1 MNQEMKEAP
10 FDFDQW
16 SEDGDIFYRPQ
27 DKTEF
32 HRSLQAVVKEHL
44 GLAVVADT
52 DHVLNHYCRLMV
64 ARLRDLKEFQL
75 EVLTP
80 SNTETLLKRFNHIMA
95 SISVD
100 TALRPAAE
108 DAAVTLMIVNDAH
121 LVDDD
126 QWLLLSQLLSDFPG
140 VNVRLVLFINST
152 EWPKYEEPLSL
163 FAKKLY
169 QWRLGT
175 LSGVEAADLLYAA
188 QQSGFGLEVEQL
200 LSGLAIDIPAKAI
213 NFNSASASLATETA
227 NPQKMVPPIDDSVD
241 SNVWWKMLAT
251 KFGEP
256 GIYAWTVLTALV
268 FAGSWGVMSIVNP
281 GVVEGYLQKVETI
294 FLSAKDSL
302 VEEQSIATAPTLPM
316 IREIQPKVV
325 SQTIIEESK
334 TRLPSQ
340 IIRTSKETDYFIQHI
355 LFKEKATAILYRSN
369 NPSLRDA
376 MIIPL
381 KGVKSRGF
389 GIVSGPFVSQ
399 ARAQSYN
406 RQFFPLD
413 NGWIRDA
420 NQLQRSLY

>member
-1 MNQEMKEAP
+1 
-10 FDFDQW
+10 
-16 SEDGDIFYRPQ
+16 
-27 DKTEF
+27 
-32 HRSLQAVVKEHL
+32 
-44 GLAVVADT
+44 
-52 DHVLNHYCRLMV
+52 MV

-108 DAAVTLMIVNDAH
+108 DTAVTLMIVNDAH
-121 LVDDD
+121 LVDDE

-200 LSGLAIDIPAKAI
+200 LGGLAIDIPEEAI
-213 NFNSASASLATETA
+213 NVNRVSASLAAETA
-227 NPQKMVPPIDDSVD
+227 NVQKMVPSTDDSVD

-251 KFGEP
+251 KFGES
-256 GIYAWTVLTALV
+256 GIYAWTFLIALI

-281 GVVEGYLQKVETI
+281 GMVEGYLQKAEII
-294 FLSAKDSL
+294 FPSAKDSL
-302 VEEQSIATAPTLPM
+302 IEEQFKEVAPIPPM
-316 IREIQPKVV
+316 IREIQAKVV
-325 SQTIIEESK
+325 SQTIIEEPK
-334 TRLPSQ
+334 TRPPSQ
-340 IIRTSKETDYFIQHI
+340 IIRASKETDYFIQHI
-355 LFKEKATAILYRSN
+355 LFKERETAIIYRSN

-399 ARAQSYN
+399 ERAQSYN
-406 RQFFPLD
+406 KQSFPLD

-420 NQLQRSLY
+420 TQLQRSLY

>member
-1 MNQEMKEAP
+1 M
-10 FDFDQW
+10 
-16 SEDGDIFYRPQ
+16 
-27 DKTEF
+27 
-32 HRSLQAVVKEHL
+32 
-44 GLAVVADT
+44 
-52 DHVLNHYCRLMV
+52 
-64 ARLRDLKEFQL
+64 
-75 EVLTP
+75 
-80 SNTETLLKRFNHIMA
+80 
-95 SISVD
+95 
-100 TALRPAAE
+100 
-108 DAAVTLMIVNDAH
+108 
-121 LVDDD
+121 
-126 QWLLLSQLLSDFPG
+126 
-140 VNVRLVLFINST
+140 
-152 EWPKYEEPLSL
+152 
-163 FAKKLY
+163 
-169 QWRLGT
+169 
-175 LSGVEAADLLYAA
+175 SGVEAADLLYAA

-213 NFNSASASLATETA
+213 NFNSASASLAAETA

-256 GIYAWTVLTALV
+256 SIYAWTVLTALV

-302 VEEQSIATAPTLPM
+302 VEEQSKETAPTLPM

-406 RQFFPLD
+406 REFFPLD